1 MRRNSVSAA
10 FLLACLACADVLDAA
25 KTSQPSFYARR
36 DYPDF
41 GAPWMAV
48 GDTNGDGVPDVL
60 VAGGRGSV
68 DVL

>member
-1 MRRNSVSAA
+1 MRRNLVSAA
-10 FLLACLACADVLDAA
+10 FLLLCLACVDVANVA
-25 KTSQPSFYARR
+25 EASAPTFYARR